1 MAAHRSGDSRRLDPL
16 SGRFTDYIVIDTE
29 TTGLSV
35 RKGAKLIEIGAVKIR
50 NDELVDEFDQ
60 LINPFEHVPSRITGL
75 TGIDDGMLLGK
86 PDVREVMD
94 EFARWCSDTAVVMAH
109 NASFDMSFLDNA
121 VQLAYSERDARFAHH
136 FVDTLDLSRR
146 LHPENEATKFPPS
159 SSTTTSPTWRSTA
172 HCPTP
177 GRSGCCTAPCVTRP
191 SCSAC
196 SDSLTSFEH
205 FDPVFSH
212 RCLLIYGWI
221 ICSAS
226 CRSRRH
232 LHWRRTLHWVRSS
245 ERNRSVGGRRWLN
258 RIWRHS

>member
-1 MAAHRSGDSRRLDPL
+1 MAARRSGDPRRLDPL

-35 RKGAKLIEIGAVKIR
+35 RKGARLIEIGAVKIH

-60 LINPFEHVPSRITGL
+60 LINPFEHIPSRITGL

-109 NASFDMSFLDNA
+109 NASFDMSSLDNA
-121 VQLAYSERDARFAHH
+121 VQLAYAERDARFAHH
-136 FVDTLDLSRR
+136 FVDTLTSAVGCIRKNDPTR
-146 LHPENEATKFPPS
+146 FPPS

-172 HCPTP
+172 HCPTQ
-177 GRSGCCTAPCVTRP
+177 GRSGCCIAPCVTRP

-196 SDSLTSFEH
+196 SDSLTSKVKIAF
-205 FDPVFSH
+205 V
-212 RCLLIYGWI
+212 
-221 ICSAS
+221 
-226 CRSRRH
+226 H
-232 LHWRRTLHWVRSS
+232 L
-245 ERNRSVGGRRWLN
+245 
-258 RIWRHS
+258 

>member
-1 MAAHRSGDSRRLDPL
+1 MAARRSGDPRRLDPL

-35 RKGAKLIEIGAVKIR
+35 RKGARLIEIGAVKIH

-94 EFARWCSDTAVVMAH
+94 EFSTLVFGHGRGHGAQCVLRHVVPRTMLYSSLTRIGTRASHTISSTHWISAVGCI
-109 NASFDMSFLDNA
+109 
-121 VQLAYSERDARFAHH
+121 RK
-136 FVDTLDLSRR
+136 
-146 LHPENEATKFPPS
+146 NEPTRFPPS

-177 GRSGCCTAPCVTRP
+177 SRSGCCIAPCVTRP

-196 SDSLTSFEH
+196 SDSLTSFEY

-212 RCLLIYGWI
+212 RCLLIGGWI

-226 CRSRRH
+226 CRSRHHLCWRRA
-232 LHWRRTLHWVRSS
+232 LHWERSFRAEATLLLGD
-245 ERNRSVGGRRWLN
+245 VG
-258 RIWRHS
+258 